1 MHITHI
7 ARCSL
12 PFKPSVT
19 TWSGRAGSMAP
30 PPGKTPLDDCSPTI
44 SRNSLRLA
52 RLWARVTSTRLQ
64 SLPLQ
69 SRAALICPKCGFE
82 QGDGPECLRCGI
94 IFSKFKQPAPAVE
107 EATATVVDTESQ
119 PAAPGLLSRV
129 FRILPWIS
137 LILSIGVMLLILRR
151 APPLSIQTDPQAA
164 DRVAEKMAQLQ
175 MAVQASQPHAVILNE
190 AELNQW
196 MRDNLAIASA
206 QQAGIPAPNESEPSV
221 QEVQSAL
228 KDVRMNLMGNQLRA
242 YALFALYGKEIS
254 LQLDGTIE
262 TQRGYIRL
270 KPTSGKLG
278 SLPIP
283 SSTLNYVVH
292 RLFDSS
298 QNRDKFQ
305 LPPQI
310 ESIRIENNTLVIA
323 TR

>member
-1 MHITHI
+1 M
-7 ARCSL
+7 
-12 PFKPSVT
+12 
-19 TWSGRAGSMAP
+19 
-30 PPGKTPLDDCSPTI
+30 
-44 SRNSLRLA
+44 RLA
-52 RLWARVTSTRLQ
+52 PLWATVTSMQLQ
-64 SLPLQ
+64 SSPLQ
-69 SRAALICPKCGFE
+69 SRPARTCPKCSLE
-82 QGDGPECLRCGI
+82 QEDGPECLRCGI
-94 IFSKFKQPAPAVE
+94 IFSKFKPPALAVE
-107 EATATVVDTESQ
+107 EATATVADTESQ

-137 LILSIGVMLLILRR
+137 LILSIGVMLLILRQ

-164 DRVAEKMAQLQ
+164 DRVTEKMAQLQ

-206 QQAGIPAPNESEPSV
+206 HQAQQAGIPAPVGSEPSV
-221 QEVQSAL
+221 QEVQSAM
-228 KDVRMNLMGNQLRA
+228 KDVRINLMGNQLRA
-242 YALFALYGKEIS
+242 YVLFALYGKEIS

-262 TQRGYIRL
+262 TQGGFIRL

-283 SSTLNYVVH
+283 STTLNYVVH
-292 RLFDSS
+292 QLFDSP

-310 ESIRIENNTLVIA
+310 ESVRIENNTLVIA